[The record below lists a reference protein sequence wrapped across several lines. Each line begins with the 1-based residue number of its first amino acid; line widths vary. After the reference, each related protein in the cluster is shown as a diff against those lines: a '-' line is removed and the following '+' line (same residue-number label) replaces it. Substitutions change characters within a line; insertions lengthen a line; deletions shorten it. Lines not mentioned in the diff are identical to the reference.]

1 MKDYF
6 PHDYNASMDE
16 KILQLRDE
24 FNNAEGYGMYWLLI
38 ETMVATPMGTL
49 MATPIATLI
58 GRLSLAWGISKRKI
72 SKFLEI
78 SEKIGLIQ
86 REGDYIFS
94 PRLRD
99 HKTYRKSLSDA
110 GLKGASTR
118 WKTHSHPNSHPNG
131 HPNSPPKAKEIKRNI
146 LSKDNGLIET
156 QPTRKN
162 RSAEEVIKKLE
173 AR

>member
-24 FNNAEGYGMYWLLI
+24 FNNAEGYGMYWLLL
-38 ETMVATPMGTL
+38 EAMVATPEGRL
-49 MATPIATLI
+49 MATPMATLI

-86 REGDYIFS
+86 RQDDFIFS
-94 PRLRD
+94 PRLHL
-99 HKTYRKSLSDA
+99 HKTYRKALSDA
-110 GLKGASTR
+110 GLKGASSR
-118 WKTHSHPNSHPNG
+118 WKNHGHPNSHPNSHPNG
-131 HPNSPPKAKEIKRNI
+131 LANAKEKKVNI